1 MQHQLD
7 IGSMHAAS
15 FASDPKHLGFVL
27 RRYHFVA
34 RMLHGAKRV
43 LEVGCGDGTGA
54 QIVKQVVD
62 EWIGIDR
69 EPVSAGAQWDILS
82 GPFNTEPIDAV
93 YALDVLEH
101 IPLLQ
106 EDWAINNMRCHLTRF
121 GICIIGMPSLE
132 SQEYASHLS
141 KQYHVN
147 CKAEYELRYTM
158 LRHFHTVF
166 MFGLNDYT
174 LHDGY
179 GPMCHYRFAVCVGG
193 R

>member
-1 MQHQLD
+1 
-7 IGSMHAAS
+7 MHAES

-34 RMLHGAKRV
+34 RMLQGASTV

-54 QIVKQVVD
+54 QIVKPVV
-62 EWIGIDR
+62 EELICIDR
-69 EPVSAGAQWDILS
+69 EPTSTGVQWDILS
-82 GPFNTEPIDAV
+82 GPFETDPLDAV

-101 IPLLQ
+101 VVPEQ
-106 EDWAINNMRCHLTRF
+106 EDWALFNMRAHLKSF
-121 GICIIGMPSLE
+121 GKFIIGMPSRE
-132 SQEYASHLS
+132 SQLHASRLS
-141 KQYHVN
+141 KLHHVN
-147 CKAEYELRYTM
+147 CKTEQELRSTM
-158 LRHFHTVF
+158 EKHFNAVF

-179 GPMCHYRFAVCVGG
+179 GPLCHYRLAVCVGH

>member
-1 MQHQLD
+1 MPD
-7 IGSMHAAS
+7 IGAMHAAS
-15 FASDPKHLGFVL
+15 FVSDPKHLGFVL

-34 RMLHGAKRV
+34 RMLQGASLV

-54 QIVKQVVD
+54 QIVKQVVG
-62 EWIGIDR
+62 EWIGIDIDPIGSGVR
-69 EPVSAGAQWDILS
+69 WDIAR
-82 GPFNTEPIDAV
+82 GPFWTDPIEAV

-101 IPLLQ
+101 IPKDK
-106 EDWAINNMRCHLTRF
+106 EDIALSNMRKKLKPF
-121 GICIIGMPSLE
+121 GTCIIGMPSKE
-132 SQEYASHLS
+132 SQPYASALS
-141 KQYHVN
+141 KQHHVN
-147 CKAEYELRYTM
+147 CKTEGDLRTTM
-158 LRHFHTVF
+158 ERHYHAVF

>member
-1 MQHQLD
+1 MHTSFD
-7 IGSMHAAS
+7 IGAMHAES

-34 RMLHGAKRV
+34 RMLRGAECV

-69 EPVSAGAQWDILS
+69 EPVSAGKQWDILT
-82 GPFNTEPIDAV
+82 GPYETRTLDAV
-93 YALDVLEH
+93 YAIDVLEH
-101 IPLLQ
+101 ISPDQ
-106 EDWAINNMRCHLTRF
+106 EDRALMNMRTHLRPRGT
-121 GICIIGMPSLE
+121 CIIGMPSAE
-132 SQEYASHLS
+132 SQLYASALS
-141 KQYHVN
+141 KQHHVN
-147 CKAEYELRYTM
+147 CKTEHQLQITM
-158 LRHFHTVF
+158 RRHFHTVF

>member
-1 MQHQLD
+1 MHTSFD

-15 FASDPKHLGFVL
+15 FATDPKHLGFVL

-34 RMLHGAKRV
+34 RMLHGAERV

-54 QIVKQVVD
+54 QIVKQAVD

-69 EPVSAGAQWDILS
+69 EPSSVGALWDILS

-101 IPLLQ
+101 IPSLQ
-106 EDWAINNMRCHLTRF
+106 EDWAITNMRYHLTRF
-121 GICIIGMPSLE
+121 GVCIIGMPSAE
-132 SQEYASHLS
+132 SQEHASRLS
-141 KQYHVN
+141 KQHHVN
-147 CKAEYELRYTM
+147 CKTEDELRATM
-158 LRHFHTVF
+158 LRHFHAVF

-179 GPMCHYRFAVCVGG
+179 GPMCHYRLAVCVGG